1 MPSTART
8 SDSPSSERP
17 AITSKFSATTRAAGH
32 HVACVQLVGELD
44 RVAAPSCAQTLRDAT
59 ARSRRVVVDLR
70 QLTRAD
76 TAGVAAIVN
85 ASRAARRDGH
95 RLILVRGLA
104 QVERVL
110 ALIGGL
116 EAVEIVD
123 LAVGESA
130 IQAVLHAERQERAD
144 VRQRAR
150 ARQGFVAAIGASQM
164 ARRIDAL
171 IAQATGDVI
180 AP

>member
-1 MPSTART
+1 MPSKART

-17 AITSKFSATTRAAGH
+17 ANTLKFSSMTRAAGH
-32 HVACVQLVGELD
+32 HVASVQLVGELD
-44 RVAAPSCAQTLRDAT
+44 RAAAPSCAQTLREAT

-70 QLTRAD
+70 QLTRVD
-76 TAGVAAIVN
+76 TAGVAAIVD
-85 ASRAARRDGH
+85 ASRAAQRDGH
-95 RLILVRGLA
+95 RLILVRGLS

-123 LAVGESA
+123 LAAGESA
-130 IQAVLHAERQERAD
+130 IQAVLHAERQDRAE

-150 ARQGFVAAIGASQM
+150 ARQGFVAAIGASQI
-164 ARRIDAL
+164 ARRVDAL
-171 IAQATGDVI
+171 IAQSVGDVI